1 MYWQKRFDRE
11 NPDEEIE
18 RVISEIFEENHGNY
32 GYHRIDDELR
42 NRGIVVNYKK
52 IQRIKQKL
60 GLQSV
65 KFTRKSRKYRTYR
78 SNVGTVEKNRIHRRF
93 HTTIPHQKLTTDTS
107 EFKYFVTGEDGK
119 VTIKRLI

>member
-18 RVISEIFEENHGNY
+18 RVISEIFEENYGNY
-32 GYHRIDDELR
+32 GYRRIDNELR
-42 NRGIVVNYKK
+42 NRGIVVNHKK

-65 KFTRKSRKYRTYR
+65 KFTRKSRKYSTYK
-78 SNVGTVEKNRIHRRF
+78 GTVGSVRRTVFIAVSINPSHIKN
-93 HTTIPHQKLTTDTS
+93 
-107 EFKYFVTGEDGK
+107 
-119 VTIKRLI
+119 